1 MAGSRAGLV
10 KVRLIA
16 GQGKIQA
23 IADQMVDV
31 LEGAGYEVIE
41 LTSPYPC
48 RPPEDDKSRIY
59 ISAVP
64 K

>member
-16 GQGKIQA
+16 GHDRVKA
-23 IADQMVDV
+23 MAEQMVDN
-31 LEGAGYEVIE
+31 LEKTGYEVIE
-41 LTSPYPC
+41 WTSPYPC
-48 RPPEDDKSRIY
+48 RPPEDDKSRVY

>member
-10 KVRLIA
+10 KIRLIA
-16 GQGKIQA
+16 GHGRA
-23 IADQMVDV
+23 EDLADTLVNV
-31 LEGAGYEVIE
+31 LEEEGYEVIE
-41 LTSPYPC
+41 QTTPYPC
-48 RPPEDDKSRIY
+48 RPPENDKSRVY